1 MFLLP
6 ATMQPKGHTLRR
18 VEGAQFVF
26 GSAPQQAVACAI
38 DDEMRVAT
46 LVLRA
51 ADDFDALSFDG
62 VWCVVFVKIINY
74 ILTRRVHSLRINPP
88 AGENLASIS
97 RVYKWLI
104 VNVLYVFY
112 PCLHCF
118 LCFLARR
125 LHFFALVK
133 LFF

>member
-1 MFLLP
+1 MFV
-6 ATMQPKGHTLRR
+6 ACHNAAKGAHLERGR
-18 VEGAQFVF
+18 
-26 GSAPQQAVACAI
+26 GSAICVWFSATAGCACAI

-62 VWCVVFVKIINY
+62 VWRVVFVKIINY
-74 ILTRRVHSLRINPP
+74 ILTRRVPSLRINPP
-88 AGENLASIS
+88 AGEISASIS

-104 VNVLYVFY
+104 VNVLYVFC

-118 LCFLARR
+118 LCFLARH

>member
-1 MFLLP
+1 
-6 ATMQPKGHTLRR
+6 MQPKGHTLRGG
-18 VEGAQFVF
+18 EGAQFVF

-46 LVLRA
+46 LVLGA
-51 ADDFDALSFDG
+51 AVGFDALSFDG
-62 VWCVVFVKIINY
+62 VWRVVFVKIINY
-74 ILTRRVHSLRINPP
+74 ILTRRVPSLRINPP
-88 AGENLASIS
+88 AGEISASIS

-104 VNVLYVFY
+104 INELCVFY
-112 PCLHCF
+112 LCFHCF

-133 LFF
+133 SFF